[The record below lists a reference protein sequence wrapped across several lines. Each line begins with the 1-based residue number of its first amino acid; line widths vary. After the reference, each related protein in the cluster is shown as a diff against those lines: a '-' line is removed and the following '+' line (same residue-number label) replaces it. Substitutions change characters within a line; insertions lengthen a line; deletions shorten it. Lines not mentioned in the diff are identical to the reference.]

1 MLEKTVS
8 GYKELCAK
16 LESEVA
22 EIRGNASQLDVLGN
36 TEQYETL
43 RRDLDLM
50 RSDNEKLKK
59 RKNELEI
66 EIENLTLRHNVMS
79 DGDRF
84 KVVHLKMNPAAVAQE
99 HVANEVIKL
108 KAEVE
113 RLRIRNEKLKA
124 GNEDLT
130 TRINETMNMTMNVKE
145 MQTLR
150 SEFQTL
156 SDKYKENE
164 TVFAKVNQELREIIY
179 MLFGFKLDRY
189 GNSNYRYGL
198 SSE

>member
-1 MLEKTVS
+1 MLEKTIS

-22 EIRGNASQLDVLGN
+22 EIRGNASQLDCVLGS

-150 SEFQTL
+150 SDYQTL
-156 SDKYKENE
+156 LDKYNENE
-164 TVFAKVNQELREIIY
+164 SVFTKVNQELREIIY

-189 GNSNYRYGL
+189 GNSNYRYDL
-198 SSE
+198 RP

>member
-1 MLEKTVS
+1 MLEKTIS

-22 EIRGNASQLDVLGN
+22 EIRGNASQLDCGLGS

-150 SEFQTL
+150 SDYQTL
-156 SDKYKENE
+156 LDKYNENE
-164 TVFAKVNQELREIIY
+164 SVFTKVNQELREIIY

-189 GNSNYRYGL
+189 GNSNYR
-198 SSE
+198 